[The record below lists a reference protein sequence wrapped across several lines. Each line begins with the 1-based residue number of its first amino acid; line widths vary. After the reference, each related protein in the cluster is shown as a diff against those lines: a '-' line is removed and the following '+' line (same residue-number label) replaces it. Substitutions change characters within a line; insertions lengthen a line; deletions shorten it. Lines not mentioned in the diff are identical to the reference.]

1 MITLAQAKDLT
12 PGEMVHEVEG
22 GRTNADGT
30 PCRWTVN
37 GQPKI
42 WKRSPERVKVPIK
55 HGLYSFDYLT
65 EKELHRVALGDG
77 RKVDDTPPVNR
88 RVKDF
93 GLNLGRRKDDRQPIV
108 EAIAAFDE
116 AEVGE
121 YMCDLLDKVDFD
133 SANELA
139 TQVAI
144 DFDHAEWLDV
154 EGHPVYG
161 VAEEWYG
168 HKG

>member
-1 MITLAQAKDLT
+1 M
-12 PGEMVHEVEG
+12 
-22 GRTNADGT
+22 
-30 PCRWTVN
+30 VN
-37 GQPKI
+37 GQPKT
-42 WKRSPERVKVPIK
+42 WKRSPDRVKVPVK
-55 HGLYSFDYLT
+55 HGLRSYDYVT

-77 RKVDDTPPVNR
+77 RDT
-88 RVKDF
+88 
-93 GLNLGRRKDDRQPIV
+93 
-108 EAIAAFDE
+108 FDE

-154 EGHPVYG
+154 EGHPVYD

-168 HKG
+168 HKGGA